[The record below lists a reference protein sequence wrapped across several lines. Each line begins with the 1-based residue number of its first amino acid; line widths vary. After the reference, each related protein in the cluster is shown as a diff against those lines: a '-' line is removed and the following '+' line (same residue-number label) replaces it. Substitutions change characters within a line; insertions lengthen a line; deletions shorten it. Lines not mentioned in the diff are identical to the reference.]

1 MWNLM
6 PPDNTSSPAV
16 VNDTDQTLQR
26 EGTLVLFDQA
36 RDVVASVVAW
46 IRKMIKL
53 KNRLPSKTT
62 LIDTC
67 WYFFII
73 IVVGQL
79 GPLIVYATAVWNG
92 TSVVEKIQESAGKAE
107 LLTCATAILAAGVFF
122 LVKEYNSAEKIG
134 DREIKSL
141 ALLWSAVLGLMYVLA
156 TVQLLAKNGF
166 SSPLQSWIHWVLY
179 GLTMITA
186 WGLWLLEESQEP
198 AAKEIAA
205 IAAEANNLTAR
216 GDKTTTSTGMK
227 I

>member
-1 MWNLM
+1 MV
-6 PPDNTSSPAV
+6 PDNTSASASG
-16 VNDTDQTLQR
+16 NGIDQSTDKKGILTFFDKAR
-26 EGTLVLFDQA
+26 E
-36 RDVVASVVAW
+36 VVASIAAW
-46 IRKMIKL
+46 MSQMRKIKL
-53 KNRLPSKTT
+53 RLPGKTT
-62 LIDTC
+62 MIDTC

-92 TSVVEKIQESAGKAE
+92 TPVVEKIQESAGKAE

-122 LVKEYNSAEKIG
+122 LIREYNSAEKIR

-141 ALLWSAVLGLMYVLA
+141 ALLWAAVLGLLCVLA

-166 SSPLQSWIHWVLY
+166 TSPLQSWIHWVLY
-179 GLTMITA
+179 GLTMATA
-186 WGLWLLEESQEP
+186 WGFWLLEESQEP

-205 IAAEANNLTAR
+205 IVKEANNLTAH